1 MQKFLSLV
9 SALFLALS
17 LCACTPAA
25 DISESSAPPEIS
37 EAPEISSAPEKSEE
51 SDAPEK
57 SEPPEASAPEQSET
71 EEPTISEPVKS
82 CDETGEAYCEKY
94 VAPWCLN
101 CPFVFDFDYRDES
114 APEPPEKVSV
124 SWLFANCWYI
134 AHGESPD
141 GKYEG
146 TYPAQL
152 VEDTIGRYFPF
163 PPEEL
168 RRFANSEE
176 RDVIRYSGGEYR
188 LARGFGGGGAYMAVS
203 GYSKENGL
211 LQLDCDMYSADQN
224 TLLLSFS
231 LVISESDGGYK
242 YLANHVRYVS
252 DDYET
257 F

>member
-1 MQKFLSLV
+1 M
-9 SALFLALS
+9 
-17 LCACTPAA
+17 
-25 DISESSAPPEIS
+25 
-37 EAPEISSAPEKSEE
+37 
-51 SDAPEK
+51 
-57 SEPPEASAPEQSET
+57 
-71 EEPTISEPVKS
+71 
-82 CDETGEAYCEKY
+82 
-94 VAPWCLN
+94 
-101 CPFVFDFDYRDES
+101 FDFDYRDES

-188 LARGFGGGGAYMAVS
+188 LARGFGGGGAYMAAS
-203 GYSKENGL
+203 GYS
-211 LQLDCDMYSADQN
+211 SASMAAISRQMAQVYF
-224 TLLLSFS
+224 LS
-231 LVISESDGGYK
+231 LVSFFTRLAAISTRKPSQPLSSQNRITSLMASTVARGPG
-242 YLANHVRYVS
+242 ASVGCCQGSRQVP
-252 DDYET
+252 
-257 F
+257 

>member
-1 MQKFLSLV
+1 MREPSQIII
-9 SALFLALS
+9 AALS
-17 LCACTPAA
+17 VLVILMLSACTPTA
-25 DISESSAPPEIS
+25 DISESSAPSEIS
-37 EAPEISSAPEKSEE
+37 EAPEISTAPEKSEASE
-51 SDAPEK
+51 APEK
-57 SEPPEASAPEQSET
+57 AEPPEASAPEQSET

-82 CDETGEAYCEKY
+82 CDETGEEYCKKY

-134 AHGESPD
+134 THGDSPD

-188 LARGFGGGGAYMAVS
+188 LARGFGG
-203 GYSKENGL
+203 
-211 LQLDCDMYSADQN
+211 
-224 TLLLSFS
+224 
-231 LVISESDGGYK
+231 
-242 YLANHVRYVS
+242 
-252 DDYET
+252 
-257 F
+257 